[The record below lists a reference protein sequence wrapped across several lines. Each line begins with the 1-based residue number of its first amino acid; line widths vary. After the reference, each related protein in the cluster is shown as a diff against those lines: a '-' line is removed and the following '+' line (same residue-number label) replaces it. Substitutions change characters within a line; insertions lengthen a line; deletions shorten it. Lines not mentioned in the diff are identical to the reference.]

1 MDISRVKFNLNEQ
14 VEYTSESRGLIKTR
28 YILTGC
34 VLRKNANG
42 YYYDAELQDIR
53 QPKNILIAKLEDVD
67 EIKME
72 FK

>member
-34 VLRKNANG
+34 ILRKNANG

-53 QPKNILIAKLEDVD
+53 QPGSLVIAKLKDVN
-67 EIKME
+67 EKKVE
-72 FK
+72 